1 MLSVVF
7 GVDLTTLVK
16 LEGGVI
22 PKVLSDLFTEIQSRG
37 NHYYT
42 SIIIILIR
50 KFSDL
55 SVEGIYRV
63 SGQTSEV
70 ADLKEKYDEGEL
82 VSFTYLLW
90 YWVIIGT
97 IKPLYHVTYITSNL
111 ILIPLGEEVD
121 WSQYLDISILA
132 GAVKLYLRELPI
144 PLITFD
150 AYKAIMKATA
160 AISDPEIP
168 DVDWQSF
175 TRALKLLPSAHLTTL
190 KHLSQHLYRYTLIH
204 SHVVEKGY
212 LKYTEYSYFPC

>member
-1 MLSVVF
+1 MVMCYLYTVF

-42 SIIIILIR
+42 DCIIIIIIR

-82 VSFTYLLW
+82 VSFTFMVLGY
-90 YWVIIGT
+90 YWD
-97 IKPLYHVTYITSNL
+97 N
-111 ILIPLGEEVD
+111 
-121 WSQYLDISILA
+121 
-132 GAVKLYLRELPI
+132 
-144 PLITFD
+144 
-150 AYKAIMKATA
+150 
-160 AISDPEIP
+160 
-168 DVDWQSF
+168 
-175 TRALKLLPSAHLTTL
+175 
-190 KHLSQHLYRYTLIH
+190 
-204 SHVVEKGY
+204 
-212 LKYTEYSYFPC
+212 